1 MQGFN
6 ALDKDNKRGVE
17 DNTSIPVELILGGQ
31 SLRVY
36 LELLVSREPLG
47 VRELQ
52 RRLGFKSPSSA
63 KHHLD
68 RLIRLGLVEKTIDG
82 RYRAVESKT
91 SILSAYM
98 LVAGS
103 MIPKLIPIAAG
114 VLAGVIAYIIVF
126 FPRID
131 LIPVVLALAADI
143 VLWIEGVRL
152 LRYARRLLKTKR
164 VYVKT

>member
-1 MQGFN
+1 MS
-6 ALDKDNKRGVE
+6 KSSRRVE
-17 DNTSIPVELILGGQ
+17 DDTSMPVELVLGGQ

-68 RLIRLGLVEKTIDG
+68 RLVRLGLVEKTFDG

-91 SILSAYM
+91 SILSAYV
-98 LVAGS
+98 LIAGS
-103 MIPKLIPIAAG
+103 MVPKLIPIAAG
-114 VLAGVIAYIIVF
+114 VLAGIVAYIIVF

-131 LIPVVLALAADI
+131 LIPVVLALVADI
-143 VLWIEGVRL
+143 VLWIEGIRL
-152 LRYARRLLKTKR
+152 LKYARRLLKTKR

>member
-1 MQGFN
+1 M
-6 ALDKDNKRGVE
+6 
-17 DNTSIPVELILGGQ
+17 PVELVLGGQ

-91 SILSAYM
+91 SILSAYT
-98 LVAGS
+98 LIAGS

-114 VLAGVIAYIIVF
+114 VLAGIIAYILVF

-131 LIPVVLALAADI
+131 LIPVILALVADI
-143 VLWIEGVRL
+143 VLWIEGIRL
-152 LRYARRLLKTKR
+152 LKYARRLLKTKR

>member
-114 VLAGVIAYIIVF
+114 VLAGVVAYIIVF